1 MLFNSIEYFLFFT
14 IVVIIYYILPF
25 KFRWILLLA
34 ASVFFYM
41 YLAPSYIILAAVI
54 ALNDFSAAKL
64 MVKFPLKKKIFLW
77 QSLIIDLG
85 ILFTFKYFNFF
96 SVNITKLSELIGWN
110 YSPFLLEVLLPAG
123 LSFYIFKS
131 ISYTFDVYRD
141 NYKAENN
148 IGKYFLFI
156 IFFPEVLSGPIDRAS
171 NLLPQFNEKKA
182 YDYSTITSGL
192 ILFAWGLF
200 KKVVIADRLAAVVN
214 PIFNEYTKYSG
225 IPNIISFLF
234 FPFQIYCDFSGY
246 TDMALGSGLILG
258 YKLLPNFNKPY
269 FSQSISDF
277 WRRWHMS
284 LSFWLRDYIFLP
296 IAYSSARYFSK
307 LKGFKVDKWSYIV
320 AVSITFFI
328 TGLWHGAGWNYI
340 FWGCLM
346 GFYLIFGMLT
356 KSMRRKF
363 LKKTHLIK
371 SPLVPVLRIIF
382 TFLLVSIAWV
392 FFRSESF
399 SQAVYILTHMFN
411 VSMQLTGYHIGGS
424 YYPIPYFRIFFPVI
438 LIILLLIIEKLQKDM
453 EVQVYI
459 KTKPIWLRWVS
470 YYILILLIII
480 FNKADTSGFIYT
492 NF

>member
-1 MLFNSIEYFLFFT
+1 
-14 IVVIIYYILPF
+14 
-25 KFRWILLLA
+25 
-34 ASVFFYM
+34 M
-41 YLAPSYIILAAVI
+41 YLVPAYIILALVI
-54 ALNDFSAAKL
+54 AVNDYTAAKL
-64 MVKFPLKKKIFLW
+64 MERNPLKKKIYLW

-96 SVNITKLSELIGWN
+96 SINVSKLSALLGWN
-110 YSPFLLEVLLPAG
+110 YSTVLLEILLPVG
-123 LSFYIFKS
+123 LSFFIFKS
-131 ISYTFDVYRD
+131 LSYTIDVYRG
-141 NYKAENN
+141 NFKPENN
-148 IGKYFLFI
+148 FAKYFLFV

-171 NLLPQFNEKKA
+171 NLLPQFNEKKS
-182 YDYSTITSGL
+182 YDYNIITSGL

-214 PIFNEYTKYSG
+214 PIFSDYTTYSG
-225 IPNIISFLF
+225 VPLIISVLF

-258 YKLLPNFNKPY
+258 YKLLPNFNRPY
-269 FSQSISDF
+269 FSHSISDF

-296 IAYSSARYFSK
+296 IAYSSARYFTK

-328 TGLWHGAGWNYI
+328 TGLWHGAGWNFI

-356 KSMRRKF
+356 KNIRRKF
-363 LKKTHLIK
+363 LRKTNLTN
-371 SPLVPVLRIIF
+371 SPFIHTVRILF
-382 TFLLVSIAWV
+382 TFSLVSFAWI
-392 FFRSESF
+392 FFNSASF
-399 SQAVYILTHMFN
+399 SQAVYIITHIFHVFPLQMKGN
-411 VSMQLTGYHIGGS
+411 HIGGS
-424 YYPIPYFRIFFPVI
+424 YYPLPYFRVFFPIMLV
-438 LIILLLIIEKLQKDM
+438 LLLIFIERLQKDL
-453 EVQVYI
+453 EIQVYI
-459 KTKPIWLRWVS
+459 KSKPTWFRWVS

-480 FNKADTSGFIYT
+480 FNKADTTGFIYL